1 VNFIFKRSGGSLD
14 SRTVMSVVS
23 FPSKKSVVA
32 SSWKEGDKLQILF
45 LGGEIRTVNGVTRVR
60 KVVGE

>member
-1 VNFIFKRSGGSLD
+1 
-14 SRTVMSVVS
+14 MSVVS

-45 LGGEIRTVNGVTRVR
+45 LGGEIRTVNGVTWVR

>member
-1 VNFIFKRSGGSLD
+1 VNFIFKQSGGSLD
-14 SRTVMSVVS
+14 PRTVMSLVS
-23 FPSKKSVVA
+23 FPSKGSVVA
-32 SSWKEGDKLQILF
+32 SGWKEGDKLQILF